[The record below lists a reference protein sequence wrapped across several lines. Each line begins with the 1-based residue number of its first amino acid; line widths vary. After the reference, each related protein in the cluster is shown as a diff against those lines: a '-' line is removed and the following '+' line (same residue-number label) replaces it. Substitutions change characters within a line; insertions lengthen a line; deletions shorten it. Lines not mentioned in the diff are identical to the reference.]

1 MLEKLSA
8 RLTEALLRRGAAEER
23 KRELFEYGF
32 QITLSTLLWLAT
44 ITVIGLVFFDW
55 RFLLCY
61 LLFYLPI
68 RQFAGGYHCSTY
80 GGCYALSNLMFLA
93 VCLGGR
99 ALQDPGWKLPVLALG
114 ALALLFIFWQAPV
127 MNPSNPL
134 SKRGIRKNR
143 NSARLFVL
151 LDGAGLL
158 LLSLLGTG
166 LIPLSVSALTVFS
179 VACLMIAEKLAERRR
194 ILQ

>member
-8 RLTEALLRRGAAEER
+8 RLTEALLRRGAAEES

-68 RQFAGGYHCSTY
+68 RQFA

>member
-8 RLTEALLRRGAAEER
+8 RLTEALLRRGAAEES
-23 KRELFEYGF
+23 KREIFEYGF
-32 QITLSTLLWLAT
+32 QITLSTLLWLVT
-44 ITVIGLVFFDW
+44 ITAVGLVCFDW
-55 RFLLCY
+55 RFLICY
-61 LLFYLPI
+61 LLFYLPV

-80 GGCYALSNLMFLA
+80 GCCYVLSCLMFLA

-99 ALQDPGWKLPVLALG
+99 ALQALGWKLPVLALG
-114 ALALLFIFWQAPV
+114 VLALLFIFWQAPV

-134 SKRGIRKNR
+134 SKRGLRKNR
-143 NSARLFVL
+143 SSARLFAL

-158 LLSLLGTG
+158 LLSLWGAD
-166 LIPLSVSALTVFS
+166 LIPLSVSALAVFS

-194 ILQ
+194 TIQ

>member
-8 RLTEALLRRGAAEER
+8 RLTEALLRRGAAEES

-127 MNPSNPL
+127 MNPSNSL